1 VFFLEKNRIRHLIT
15 KILVDIMFFGGIATT
30 AAVPFIIPWL
40 LRLTAVSYDH
50 RTAYTFIFI
59 GSGICG
65 TYIMFQL
72 RRMFKTL
79 VGGNPFVAQ
88 NVSSLRKCAV
98 ASAIIALIFV
108 VRLVMWFTIAASL
121 VVIVFAMLSLFA
133 LTIKDL
139 FKQAVIY
146 KEETDWTV

>member
-1 VFFLEKNRIRHLIT
+1 MEKNRIRHLIT
-15 KILVDIMFFGGIATT
+15 KILVDIMFFGGIIATI
-30 AAVPFIIPWL
+30 AVPFIMPWL
-40 LRLTAVSYDH
+40 LRFTGVSYDQ
-50 RTAYTFIFI
+50 RLTYTLIFI
-59 GSGICG
+59 GSGICA
-65 TYIMFQL
+65 TYIMCQL

-79 VGGNPFVAQ
+79 VGGNPFVVQ

-98 ASAIIALIFV
+98 ASALIALIFV
-108 VRLVMWFTIAASL
+108 IRLVMWFTIAASI
-121 VVIVFAMLSLFA
+121 VVVVFAMLSLFA